1 MICYIVGPLA
11 LYTFLAYYYPMP
23 FFIIVPIFR
32 SNDCRYMQLRDGH
45 DIVKYQ
51 ITINNILFL
60 FVNWLELAYLYY
72 TWLKLKR
79 LKEDQLN
86 IKNEIKYITFWWILF
101 SFLYFFV
108 SLVPKFEVSET
119 QPENFF

>member
-1 MICYIVGPLA
+1 
-11 LYTFLAYYYPMP
+11 
-23 FFIIVPIFR
+23 
-32 SNDCRYMQLRDGH
+32 MQLRDGH